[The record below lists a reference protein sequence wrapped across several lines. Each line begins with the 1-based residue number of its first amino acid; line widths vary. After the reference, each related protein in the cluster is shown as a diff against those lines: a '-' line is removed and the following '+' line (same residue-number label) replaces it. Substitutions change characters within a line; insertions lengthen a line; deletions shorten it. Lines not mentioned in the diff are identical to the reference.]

1 MKKEMSQIY
10 NITKEFNEIT
20 KNIPK
25 ISIPTD
31 LLEAIEPFKKGI
43 ELFNKKI
50 EPFRKGMEQLAT
62 TITNI
67 INSPAI
73 KEVCK
78 NVYDFLQI
86 FEKMELHRFELKQN
100 ILEQWNNLEKELKTQ
115 NRYFPKSEFINLF
128 EKPAKEAKYI
138 LRKNSILYRAR
149 KIEKENFS
157 SEANDIIN
165 AAMKNFDSYEH
176 KKASINKNIWE
187 YIEHIPPE
195 EWEKNYINKFSL
207 QDIKFWGFNS
217 EYSDAPLKN
226 DTQGRVNPI
235 GISYLYTT
243 CDVNTAIAEIQP
255 TIGQTISIAKIKT
268 LKKLNLFNFD
278 FRSAFKNSKLL
289 KMPLNEFIE
298 HMGTV
303 YLELGLIFETISE
316 LFSKPI
322 SGDTSNYYATQY
334 ISELLKHLGFDGI
347 KYKSSL
353 KKGGSNIV
361 LFDTSKH
368 NDDKLKNYE
377 IVNSSLHRITN
388 VKITSKEILPRKKQ
402 K

>member
-1 MKKEMSQIY
+1 MSKQ
-10 NITKEFNEIT
+10 FNEIT
-20 KNIPK
+20 KNTPK

-31 LLEAIEPFKKGI
+31 WLEAIESFKKRM
-43 ELFNKKI
+43 ELLNKKT
-50 EPFRKGMEQLAT
+50 EPFRKGMEQIAT
-62 TITNI
+62 TIRNI
-67 INSPAI
+67 INSPAM
-73 KEVCK
+73 KEVCI
-78 NVYDFLQI
+78 NICDFFQKI
-86 FEKMELHRFELKQN
+86 EKMQQLRFELKQK
-100 ILEQWNNLEKELKTQ
+100 ILELWNNLEKELKTQ
-115 NRYFPKSEFINLF
+115 NRYFPKSEFIDLF

-149 KIEKENFS
+149 KIERENFS
-157 SEANDIIN
+157 NEANDIIN
-165 AAMKNFDSYEH
+165 IAMKNFDNYEH
-176 KKASINKNIWE
+176 KKTSTNKNIWE
-187 YIEHIPPE
+187 YIEHISPE

-207 QDIKFWGFNS
+207 QNIKFWGFNP

-235 GISYLYTT
+235 GISYLYTA

-255 TIGQTISIAKIKT
+255 TIEQTISIAKIKT

-298 HMGTV
+298 HMGTA

-322 SGDTSNYYATQY
+322 SGETSNYYATQY
-334 ISELLKHLGFDGI
+334 ISEFIKHLGFDGI

-368 NDDKLKNYE
+368 NGDELKNYE
-377 IVNSSLHRITN
+377 IVSSSLHRIKN
-388 VKITSKEILPRKKQ
+388 IRITSKEILPRKKQ
-402 K
+402 KRNEYKRKKL